1 MQELMMLDAGQMA
14 VAFTYQMSGTQW
26 KEERKRKEKE
36 YEIQWRYVLNSCMY
50 RKEKYGK

>member
-26 KEERKRKEKE
+26 KEGRKEKK
-36 YEIQWRYVLNSCMY
+36 RNM
-50 RKEKYGK
+50 KYNGDMS